1 MSQMD
6 KLATNEEEVVA
17 STASVKAG
25 EAPAPA
31 NWVEMNC
38 RGTLNY
44 SDDWVTTFM
53 TGYLNYQ
60 IEHHLVPTMPQWN
73 YPLIAKDVKEMCEAH
88 RIPYRCEPFSV
99 ALQENHRMLHG
110 VAARARGDCL
120 AWLAGSRP
128 LSWLLAHPFAGL
140 CVHAGRIAT
149 PASEQ

>member
-73 YPLIAKDVKEMCEAH
+73 YPLIAKDVREMCEAQ
-88 RIPYRCEPFSV
+88 S
-99 ALQENHRMLHG
+99 Q
-110 VAARARGDCL
+110 
-120 AWLAGSRP
+120 
-128 LSWLLAHPFAGL
+128 
-140 CVHAGRIAT
+140 
-149 PASEQ
+149 